1 MTLKDLLRESANTT
15 IILQSADGSFP
26 PGHNGPYHDPET
38 PARNT
43 AHWLVT
49 LAHINH
55 NESSDE
61 IISAAHRACDY
72 LLSSA
77 ARPMNASFF
86 CRTNPKKD
94 FCNGLM
100 GQAWAIEGLIAAS
113 RLLDRKDALQLAQE
127 VFHLHPF
134 SKDDALWQRV
144 AVDGSYLPPDATFNH
159 QLWFAAIAAQLQDTE
174 ATQRAGHFLD
184 QIGQHVQ
191 LYPNGIIF
199 HKSKLGPVKPA
210 HFNSVMALARATYAA
225 LRRMKER
232 RQLYSK
238 SVGYHG
244 FNLYAFAMLK
254 QQFPDHPFWTSK
266 KINKMLAVTQ
276 TDAFLKDLDHSHYG
290 WPYNP
295 PGLELAF
302 AGEVFNLG
310 HEYCQFWINRQYEKT
325 YDANIQNLLTR
336 DTPDPQTSS
345 ARLYE
350 ATRLTGQYELPT
362 PP

>member
-1 MTLKDLLRESANTT
+1 MTLVDLLRESANAAITS
-15 IILQSADGSFP
+15 QNADGSFP
-26 PGHNGPYHDPET
+26 PGYNGPYHDPET
-38 PARNT
+38 PVRNT
-43 AHWLVT
+43 AHWLIT
-49 LAHINH
+49 LTHINH
-55 NESSDE
+55 KEPSYE
-61 IISAAHRACDY
+61 MTSAAHRACDY
-72 LLSSA
+72 LLSNA

-94 FCNGLM
+94 FCNGLI
-100 GQAWAIEGLIAAS
+100 GQAWAMEGLVAAWN
-113 RLLDRKDALQLAQE
+113 LLGRKDALQLAHE
-127 VFHLHPF
+127 VFYCHPF

-159 QLWFAAIAAQLQDTE
+159 QLWFAAIAAQLQDAE
-174 ATQRAGHFLD
+174 ATQRARYFLD
-184 QIGQHVQ
+184 QVGQHVQ

-199 HKSKLGPVKPA
+199 HKSKLGSFKLAFFSSPM
-210 HFNSVMALARATYAA
+210 SLARTTYAA

-254 QQFPDHPFWTSK
+254 QQFPDHSFWSSK
-266 KINKMLAVTQ
+266 KINKILAVTQ
-276 TDAFLKDLDHSHYG
+276 TEAFLSDLEYSHYG

-310 HEYCQFWINRQYEKT
+310 HEYCQFWITRQYEKT
-325 YDANIQNLLTR
+325 YDAHTQNLLTR
-336 DTPDPQTSS
+336 NTPDPQTSA

-350 ATRLTGQYELPT
+350 ATRLTDRYELPSPT
-362 PP
+362 